1 MATSFPVQVECHPGT
16 RGDELPHR
24 LRFDGRRVDVEVID
38 RWEGPAYRYFKLRGS
53 DGGVYIVRHEAV
65 AGVWTLVIYD
75 SDALDG
81 SRLSS

>member
-1 MATSFPVQVECHPGT
+1 MSDSLQVESHAASN
-16 RGDELPHR
+16 GDEVPRR
-24 LRFDGRRVDVEVID
+24 LRFGARSVDVELID

-53 DGGVYIVRHEAV
+53 DGGVYIVRHEPTAD
-65 AGVWTLVIYD
+65 VWALIIYD